1 MIITKIVNNAISIS
15 FEPVRYPPQKN
26 VNPNEFTLDEKHL
39 NTIFDISNKQ

>member
-15 FEPVRYPPQKN
+15 FEPVRYPPPN